1 MNALLSSFSPEM
13 QLVLCAARVEP
24 GDAAAATLDTLL
36 ARDLDWKAVGRYARE
51 NEVQPLVHRTLSRR
65 EEGQVPTEVLDRLA
79 DASRDVALDNLRFD
93 QTLRRLVDELEAAD
107 IPVIPFKGPALA
119 RRAYGNSAYR
129 QYVDLD
135 LLVQRSDFYRA
146 KAELQEKGYE
156 PYRDLDDDEEADFVD
171 SKLGYELVNRA
182 DGTVVEL
189 HWGLFYDIYGFG
201 FDPEALWQRHERS
214 SFAGQP
220 IRVLAPED
228 LMRYLCVHGTKHRF
242 LKLKWLCDVAAFVRA
257 QPDLDWA
264 TVQRRARET
273 GTERMC
279 LLALYLAHH
288 LLGAAVPPALLRSAR
303 ADSTLRALAETLC
316 SNWLLRDPERSES
329 ETWDVFWFHVRE
341 RERLRDRLPYVWH
354 HVKLAMAPSEKDREW
369 VDLPEALSFLYVF
382 VRPLRLLREWGG
394 RLFTGQAVS
403 R

>member
-1 MNALLSSFSPEM
+1 M

-156 PYRDLDDDEEADFVD
+156 PYRDLDDDEEAEFVD